1 MKKIKFLIKA
11 IKRMDYK
18 SFFKI
23 TKKVS
28 KKSNKPYIITLF
40 DIIYCGL
47 KYQAGY
53 MDYMEFEF
61 YKLNNKQ
68 RKTYLT
74 RGKNNA
80 IVNKYN
86 DKNYWHYLSNKL
98 EFNEKFKKYLKR
110 DYINLNTSS
119 LKDFELFLKNKDFI
133 IAKEVDNCGGVGI
146 NKIKV
151 KDYKIED
158 LYKELKKKKQY
169 LVEEVIKQNSKINKL
184 YDGSIN
190 TLRLFTFND
199 GKDVHIINSIFRI
212 GNSSFVD
219 NFSSG
224 GMYTFLDDNGKV
236 IVPAID
242 KEDNKITFHPTT
254 KEKIVGFVIPNYD
267 KAVKMVKE
275 ASKEIPEIKYIGWDI
290 AITEKDVCLVEGN
303 EFPGVF
309 QIKPS
314 FKKDSIGVIPKYEKY
329 IKF

>member
-190 TLRLFTFND
+190 ILVNQPWNQSKTDDFN
-199 GKDVHIINSIFRI
+199 S
-212 GNSSFVD
+212 
-219 NFSSG
+219 
-224 GMYTFLDDNGKV
+224 
-236 IVPAID
+236 
-242 KEDNKITFHPTT
+242 
-254 KEKIVGFVIPNYD
+254 
-267 KAVKMVKE
+267 
-275 ASKEIPEIKYIGWDI
+275 KYIRVNSWEDI
-290 AITEKDVCLVEGN
+290 EKVLN
-303 EFPGVF
+303 
-309 QIKPS
+309 QIFHTKN
-314 FKKDSIGVIPKYEKY
+314 Y
-329 IKF
+329 IRL